1 VTHTW
6 EQDTSGEMSWEEV
19 DGEHSTSI
27 GGGYGYD
34 DSGELTIEVAPGVVR
49 NAFPED
55 DNESHA

>member
-1 VTHTW
+1 
-6 EQDTSGEMSWEEV
+6 MSWEEV